1 MRKLTVILMLLIS
14 FSLFGQL
21 QIFQST
27 SYAYKFRTTKG
38 WGEWSE
44 KIPTKANIHIDRNK
58 DEIRIDS
65 AKPQRYSLVS
75 FLDSGYNNA
84 KDKYVRWQA
93 MDQDRKLCTVMLIS
107 PTNKEH
113 STQIYFI
120 YNEFKMY
127 YNFFENANYFDDK

>member
-44 KIPTKANIHIDRNK
+44 KFQLKRIFILT
-58 DEIRIDS
+58 EIKTR
-65 AKPQRYSLVS
+65 
-75 FLDSGYNNA
+75 
-84 KDKYVRWQA
+84 
-93 MDQDRKLCTVMLIS
+93 
-107 PTNKEH
+107 
-113 STQIYFI
+113 
-120 YNEFKMY
+120 
-127 YNFFENANYFDDK
+127 